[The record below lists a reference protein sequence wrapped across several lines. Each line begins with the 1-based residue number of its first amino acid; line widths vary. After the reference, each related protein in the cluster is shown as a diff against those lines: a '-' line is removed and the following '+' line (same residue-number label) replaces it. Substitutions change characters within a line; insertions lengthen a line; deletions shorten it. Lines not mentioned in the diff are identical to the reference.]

1 MEEEHPA
8 RLQVCPDDVG
18 STGWVL
24 LSLSAGNELLERGF
38 GKGRAVLS
46 ALRKTN
52 DCVVVQLQ
60 QNAWQL
66 GVPGYEAPVEAVEAP
81 VEAVRVED
89 NLELA
94 TEEQLATEVA
104 VSITKVSSFVQA

>member
-1 MEEEHPA
+1 M
-8 RLQVCPDDVG
+8 
-18 STGWVL
+18 
-24 LSLSAGNELLERGF
+24 
-38 GKGRAVLS
+38 
-46 ALRKTN
+46 RKTN

-66 GVPGYEAPVEAVEAP
+66 GVPGYEAP